1 MGLYKLCQHKRRER
15 DRCEHAWWGSF
26 RGVRVSLSRWANRDV
41 RSKTEASVVLDAV
54 RAAIRTRTFDRHGA
68 EPVDTRGPM
77 TFREFAA
84 IYKERHVIAKGLSR
98 AQDFD
103 WMVRPFME
111 RFGHRSIGE
120 IKTADVEDLMAD
132 LRKPRQLRLGAE
144 PQAPMA
150 ATVNRQMDV
159 LRHMMNWAV
168 GREYIEQ
175 SPFKRGSE
183 TLIKKLREDN
193 QRRRRISPDEEAALI
208 DAAPPHLEAML
219 IVAIDTGMRQGEMLA
234 MRFGDI
240 DFKRGLI
247 TLRAATT
254 KSKRSR
260 VIPMSTDRLRDV
272 LQWLRVDADE
282 EWKSDEALVFSN
294 EVGEPLC
301 FVHSTWMRTVL
312 KAHGIA
318 ITWGAG
324 VDYKGPSKESQAAFR
339 KINLRWHDLRHEY
352 ASRLVEEGVP
362 LAQVGD
368 LLGHASITTTERY
381 DNQRLETLQLAV
393 TKLERGGRFSGAV
406 AASAQGSGLKAQ
418 GGLATDDRWELDA
431 PDDPSP
437 LPSSRPTSPR
447 LRRASKRG
455 ERAVTKSFEAG
466 DPHRKSARVT
476 RKLPAVGQTKAE
488 PERAHKASRKFQDP
502 TQQLATETPKSASDT
517 EANELID
524 LNLGDWLGGR
534 DSNPD
539 NRVQSAVSYR

>member
-15 DRCEHAWWGSF
+15 DRCEHAWWGTF
-26 RGVRVSLSRWANRDV
+26 RGIRVSLSRWANRDI
-41 RSKTEASVVLDAV
+41 RSKTEAGVVLDAV
-54 RAAIRTRTFDRHGA
+54 RAAIRTRTFDRRGA
-68 EPVDTRGPM
+68 ELVEQRETM
-77 TFREFAA
+77 TFRAFSA

-98 AQDFD
+98 AGDFD
-103 WMVRPFME
+103 WTIRPFME
-111 RFGHRSIGE
+111 RFGHRALGE

-132 LRKPRQLRLGAE
+132 LRKPRQLRLGTE
-144 PQAPMA
+144 PKAPTS

-168 GREYIEQ
+168 GREYIER

-193 QRRRRISPDEEAALI
+193 QRRRRVSPEEEAALI
-208 DAAPPHLEAML
+208 DTAPPHMEAML
-219 IVAIDTGMRQGEMLA
+219 IVAIDTGMRRGEMLA
-234 MRFGDI
+234 MRFGDV

-272 LQWLRVDADE
+272 LQWLRVDADQE
-282 EWKSDEALVFSN
+282 YKSDEALVFSN
-294 EVGEPLC
+294 EVGEPLS

-312 KAHGIA
+312 KAHGVA

-362 LAQVGD
+362 LAQVRD

-393 TKLERGGRFSGAV
+393 TKLERGGSFSGTVRQTGERSEPACQTAQQKP
-406 AASAQGSGLKAQ
+406 AASAAPRAKARGL
-418 GGLATDDRWELDA
+418 
-431 PDDPSP
+431 
-437 LPSSRPTSPR
+437 
-447 LRRASKRG
+447 
-455 ERAVTKSFEAG
+455 
-466 DPHRKSARVT
+466 HRKGARAT
-476 RKLPAVGQTKAE
+476 EQTPAVGLTTAE
-488 PERAHKASRKFQDP
+488 PEIGRKVSRNFQDP
-502 TQQLATETPKSASDT
+502 TQQNNVETPKSASET
-517 EANELID
+517 EANELSG

>member
-26 RGVRVSLSRWANRDV
+26 RGVRVSLSRWANRDI
-41 RSKTEASVVLDAV
+41 RSKTEAGIVLDAV
-54 RAAIRTRTFDRHGA
+54 RATIRTRTFDRRGA

-111 RFGHRSIGE
+111 RFGHRPIDE

-132 LRKPRQLRLGAE
+132 LRKPRQLRLGVE
-144 PQAPMA
+144 PQAPAA
-150 ATVNRQMDV
+150 ATVNRQMDL

-168 GREYIEQ
+168 GREYIDRT
-175 SPFKRGSE
+175 PFKRGSQ

-193 QRRRRISPDEEAALI
+193 QRRRRISSDEEAALI

-234 MRFGDI
+234 MRFGDV

-282 EWKSDEALVFSN
+282 EWKPEEALVFSN
-294 EVGEPLC
+294 EVGERLC

-318 ITWGAG
+318 LTWGAG

-362 LAQVGD
+362 LAQVRD

-393 TKLERGGRFSGAV
+393 TKLERGGRFSGA
-406 AASAQGSGLKAQ
+406 AATSAQGSELTAHGRLT
-418 GGLATDDRWELDA
+418 ATDPREVDA
-431 PDDPSP
+431 PTSPSP
-437 LPSSRPTSPR
+437 LAASRPTSPR
-447 LRRASKRG
+447 LRRRTRPEPGGSRDKID
-455 ERAVTKSFEAG
+455 KG
-466 DPHRKSARVT
+466 DIGA
-476 RKLPAVGQTKAE
+476 
-488 PERAHKASRKFQDP
+488 D
-502 TQQLATETPKSASDT
+502 LAM
-517 EANELID
+517 I
-524 LNLGDWLGGR
+524 
-534 DSNPD
+534 
-539 NRVQSAVSYR
+539 